1 MLRDKRYYVI
11 SVIMVLIT
19 VCLDLAAKKYNSN
32 SLHARARL
40 TVVSDAATASTLEE
54 KAHKA
59 SRIAMTM
66 SLVGVLLALSSLV
79 SWIMSIRNK
88 EPVRQYIPGVLL
100 FIFLLLQLIII

>member
-1 MLRDKRYYVI
+1 
-11 SVIMVLIT
+11 MVLIAI
-19 VCLDLAAKKYNSN
+19 CLDTVAKKYSSN
-32 SLHARARL
+32 SVLARARS
-40 TVVSDAATASTLEE
+40 TVASDAATASTLEE
-54 KAHKA
+54 EAQKA
-59 SRIAMTM
+59 SRIAMMT